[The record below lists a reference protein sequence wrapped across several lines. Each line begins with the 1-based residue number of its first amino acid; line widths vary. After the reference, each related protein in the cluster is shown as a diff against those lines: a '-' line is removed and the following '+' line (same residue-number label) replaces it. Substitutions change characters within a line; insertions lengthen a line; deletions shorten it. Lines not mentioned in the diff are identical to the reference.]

1 MVHGPSLMFGFL
13 FEIGVLLL
21 ETFYSAGGIDEL
33 MFAGKERVAVGAD
46 FNGISL
52 GTCGEGFDLIPAR
65 TSDNDFI

>member
-1 MVHGPSLMFGFL
+1 MVLLLVSRFL

-21 ETFYSAGGIDEL
+21 ETFYAAGGIDEL
-33 MFAGKERVAVGAD
+33 MFAGKERMAVGTN

-65 TSDNDFI
+65 TGDNDFI